1 MEENKKTDVQ
11 FEETA
16 TSETEIQVEKSTK
29 KTLDDLK
36 DKAKETLTKEN
47 LNNAVDTVKESLTKE
62 NLEKTVANVKESLN
76 EENREETIKNI
87 KSNPKFKKIITIV
100 AIFLVVIFIF
110 KGCGGSNVIVKSE
123 TAPYGAEFNITLD
136 VLLEKYNENVENN
149 ELCLDTLK
157 YYTLKVSKDSL
168 MDTKTEVDE
177 NTIGYQVE
185 YNSSIM
191 WVSSVSIYVNPATD
205 NVTNILFETNTNND
219 QIDMAF
225 NYLVP
230 ALWMAPVYNESVE
243 DVMENKLY
251 LDYNEHIHEDGIFIA
266 KSIDDNINT
275 NLVFFAMTDDYYEE
289 NFGD

>member
-136 VLLEKYNENVENN
+136 ELLEKYNENVENN

-168 MDTKTEVDE
+168 MDTKTEVNE

-191 WVSSVSIYVNPATD
+191 WVSTVSIYVNPATD
-205 NVTNILFETNTNND
+205 NVTNIIFETNTNND

-251 LDYNEHIHEDGIFIA
+251 LDYNEYIHEDGIFIA
-266 KSIDDNINT
+266 KSINDNINT
-275 NLVFFAMTDDYYEE
+275 KLDFFAMTDDYYEE